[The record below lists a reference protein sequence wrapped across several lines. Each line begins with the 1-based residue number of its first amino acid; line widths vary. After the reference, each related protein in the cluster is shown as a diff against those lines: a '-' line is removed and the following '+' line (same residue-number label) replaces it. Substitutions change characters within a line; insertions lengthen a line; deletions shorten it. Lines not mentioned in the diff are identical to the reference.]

1 MAQGLC
7 LGLELACSESILL
20 VGHVRSNRDIR
31 YRHRGNCDRIV
42 CRSCVYGEESQA
54 EHKEADPRE
63 EGSFVAVHGTSA
75 QGRRILQRDSRHT
88 WNTKKLGFVTQP
100 LLVPIRLH
108 AFATLM
114 FGDFGFAA
122 FFD

>member
-1 MAQGLC
+1 MHGAGYA
-7 LGLELACSESILL
+7 E
-20 VGHVRSNRDIR
+20 
-31 YRHRGNCDRIV
+31 IV
-42 CRSCVYGEESQA
+42 STNPGSDEESKTENGA
-54 EHKEADPRE
+54 ADPLE
-63 EGSFVAVHGTSA
+63 EGSMVAVRRTSA
-75 QGRRILQRDSRHT
+75 QLRRILQRDSRHT

>member
-1 MAQGLC
+1 MSHRRRLGEGC
-7 LGLELACSESILL
+7 LAT
-20 VGHVRSNRDIR
+20 
-31 YRHRGNCDRIV
+31 
-42 CRSCVYGEESQA
+42 
-54 EHKEADPRE
+54 
-63 EGSFVAVHGTSA
+63 GSMVAMRGTSA
-75 QGRRILQRDSRHT
+75 QIEQILQRDSRHT

-100 LLVPIRLH
+100 LLMPIRLH